1 MGAARRFALRPNRY
15 ADRMAT
21 PTPGIRPGAFRVI
34 AASSVPNLVQWVN
47 LYVYAGFAPY
57 FRTAF
62 FDPADENS
70 LIWVYAVFA
79 VTFVMRPVGSW
90 IFGRIADR
98 RGRRPALIGSVALM
112 AACSL
117 ALAVCPPQ
125 AQIGGWAAVA
135 LVLIGVVQG
144 IATGGEYGTA
154 TVALTEA
161 ATSGR
166 RGLFASFQSATIVG
180 GLVIA
185 QVLLLVTLAVGD
197 RAGASTW
204 GWRAAF
210 ALAGL
215 AAVPVVWTAVRSR
228 VPEHRPVRDTS
239 GGSMRVLL
247 TQHWRA
253 LVWVILMTAGGT
265 AAFYTVTVS
274 VPQEIRET
282 MHAASGAAGELQAT
296 IAVIIALV
304 VLMILQPVG
313 GALSDRIGR
322 RPLLIF
328 FGVSGIVVAPLIL
341 WGANVLTNGVAI
353 TGMLVVAAVVVT
365 GYLSVNGVA
374 KAERFP
380 AEVRALGVG
389 FGYAIANSLFGGT
402 APLLL
407 HASRRADHEPWFAIY
422 LCVLIAVT
430 LAAALTRPPGNAG
443 TAGPRG

>member
-1 MGAARRFALRPNRY
+1 
-15 ADRMAT
+15 MAN
-21 PTPGIRPGAFRVI
+21 PTRGTRSDAVRLI

-98 RGRRPALIGSVALM
+98 RGRRPALIGAVSLM

-117 ALAVCPPQ
+117 VLAVCPSQ
-125 AQIGGWAAVA
+125 ARIGGWAAVV

-154 TVALTEA
+154 AVALTEA
-161 ATSGR
+161 ATSNR
-166 RGLFASFQSATIVG
+166 RGFFASFQSATIVG
-180 GLVIA
+180 GLVVA
-185 QVLLLVTLAVGD
+185 QVMLLVTLAVGG

-204 GWRAAF
+204 GWRGAF
-210 ALAGL
+210 AVAGL
-215 AAVPVVWTAVRSR
+215 AALPVIWSALRARSAA
-228 VPEHRPVRDTS
+228 PRPVASALR
-239 GGSMRVLL
+239 GSMRILL

-253 LVWVILMTAGGT
+253 LGWVMLLTAGGT
-265 AAFYTVTVS
+265 AAFYTLTVS

-282 MHAASGAAGELQAT
+282 MRTARGDVGELQAT
-296 IAVIIALV
+296 VAVIVALV

-313 GALSDRIGR
+313 GALSDRVGR
-322 RPLLIF
+322 RPLLVF
-328 FGVSGIVVAPLIL
+328 FGVAGIVVAPLLL
-341 WGANVLTNGVAI
+341 WGANALTDVAAI
-353 TGMLVVAAVVVT
+353 TTMLVIAAVVIT

-380 AEVRALGVG
+380 PEVRALGVG

-407 HASRRADHEPWFAIY
+407 HASRRAGHEPWFAVY
-422 LCVLIAVT
+422 LCALIVVT
-430 LAAALTRPPGNAG
+430 LAAALAARGKAPHRPRHPEHHAG
-443 TAGPRG
+443 GGSGPHPPA